1 MNSENCE
8 RPQTS
13 EGPGVTIEA
22 WDQQWGRSILE
33 QVRVQMAHADPAHGL
48 EHVQRVVKNA
58 CLIAQNLVAQNP
70 IGNRPIGESP
80 QIDYAVLLP
89 AAWFHDC
96 VYVPKNSPQRSHA
109 SCIAAE
115 QAVLLLSAI
124 GYPSE
129 KYPAIAHAIESHSFS
144 ASIPC
149 RSLEAQ
155 VLQDADRLEALGAI
169 GLARCLMTGGSM
181 GQRLYH
187 PDDPFPT
194 TRKPQDQLQ
203 SVDHFFAKLLKLPA
217 TMQTESG
224 KQIARQR
231 ARYLIAFLEQLA
243 EEIGVPIQLSSEFR
257 GLQNGADG

>member
-1 MNSENCE
+1 MNSEKRE
-8 RPQTS
+8 SFDPSQ
-13 EGPGVTIEA
+13 GQGVTIEA
-22 WDQQWGRSILE
+22 WDQQWGRSVLE
-33 QVRVQMAHADPAHGL
+33 LLRVQMANADAAHGL

-58 CLIAQNLVAQNP
+58 CLIAQNLVD
-70 IGNRPIGESP
+70 NRLIGES
-80 QIDYAVLLP
+80 QEIDYAVLLP

-96 VYVPKNSPQRSHA
+96 VHVPKNSPQRSQA

-115 QAVLLLSAI
+115 QAVLLLSGL

-144 ASIPC
+144 ARIPC

-194 TRKPQDQLQ
+194 TRKPQDDQQ

-224 KQIARQR
+224 KQIAKQR
-231 ARYLIAFLEQLA
+231 AGYLIAFLEQLA

-257 GLQNGADG
+257 GLQKGYHG